1 MFFDKKK
8 KDESIEEIKKVVET
22 EPKVEEIKEVKEE
35 NQGAPLFIK
44 LDKYENLLKEVQEVK
59 ALQNKLKEVI
69 SSLHQVNEAMLAS
82 IKAIESLAEAIANKI
97 DKIDRTLVRPSLPY
111 PSHQPVAYEAEE
123 LEEKI
128 ASLKKELEE
137 LQKIF

>member
-8 KDESIEEIKKVVET
+8 KDENIEEIKKVVET
-22 EPKVEEIKEVKEE
+22 KPSVEEIKEVKEE
-35 NQGAPLFIK
+35 KQSAPLFIK
-44 LDKYENLLKEVQEVK
+44 LDKYENLLKEVQEVR

-97 DKIDRTLVRPSLPY
+97 DKIDKTLVKPSLPY
-111 PSHQPVAYEAEE
+111 QSHQPVAYEVEE

-128 ASLKKELEE
+128 ASLKKELDE